1 MKENLETGY
10 CQFTNHGVRTAL
22 GGKIKLGAFVLDL
35 IQHYR
40 KKPAQLQYTFVTD
53 EFLYEMNL
61 QYLQH
66 DTYTDIITFD
76 LSEAKGPMIMGDIYI
91 SVDRVKENARL
102 AKLPSQQELHRVIFH
117 GALHLCGFGDKTPAQ
132 AKKMRALEDEWLLKY
147 FEG

>member
-10 CQFTNHGVRTAL
+10 CQFANHGVRIRL
-22 GGKIKLGAFVLDL
+22 GQKTRLSAYVRAI
-35 IQHYR
+35 IQHYTG
-40 KKPAQLQYTFVTD
+40 KQTHLQYTFVSD
-53 EFLYEMNL
+53 EFLYEMNV

-66 DTYTDIITFD
+66 DSYTDIITFD
-76 LSEAKGPMIMGDIYI
+76 LGEQKSPWIIGDIYI
-91 SVDRVKENARL
+91 SIDRVKENARL
-102 AKLPSQQELHRVIFH
+102 AKLTFQHELHRVIFH